1 MPKHN
6 SKSPNPRRQAAGRQ
20 NHQKR
25 RGFTRAGLDRLR
37 AAALAFCPWKKSTGP
52 RTVEGKAKS
61 ADNGRYRQEGE
72 VSVRGVRAE
81 LAEGYELLREIRE
94 IRRSLEAYMASH
106 GIR

>member
-1 MPKHN
+1 MTKRN
-6 SKSPNPRRQAAGRQ
+6 SASPNPNRQAAGRR

-25 RGFTRAGLDRLR
+25 RGFTLAGLARLR
-37 AAALAFCPWKKSTGP
+37 VAALAFCPWKKSTGP
-52 RTVEGKAKS
+52 RTSEGKARA

-94 IRRSLEAYMASH
+94 IRRSLEAYTASH